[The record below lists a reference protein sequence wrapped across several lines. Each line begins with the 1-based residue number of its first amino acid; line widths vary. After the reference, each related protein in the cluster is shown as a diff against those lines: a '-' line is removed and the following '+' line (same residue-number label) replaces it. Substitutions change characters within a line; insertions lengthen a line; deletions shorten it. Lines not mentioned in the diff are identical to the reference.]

1 MIKRKDFY
9 FKRAKREGFLARS
22 AYKLI
27 DLNRK
32 YNLIKRD
39 SDVLD
44 IGCSPGSWVQV
55 CLKLKARRI
64 VGIDIETAKF
74 KDKKF
79 EFVNEDIGEID
90 VAKLGKF
97 DVVLSDISPKTK
109 GFFDAEESTDLSR
122 KAWKVAEK
130 VLKPGGNFL
139 CKIFQGAEFDAFSR
153 EIRKHFSFF
162 KISKP
167 KASRKESREMY
178 LIGKGFLVSKPSE
191 DKKIYK

>member
-1 MIKRKDFY
+1 MIKRKDYF
-9 FKRAKREGFLARS
+9 FKRAKKEGYLARS
-22 AYKLI
+22 SYKLI
-27 DLNRK
+27 ELNRR
-32 YNLIKRD
+32 YSLVRRNH
-39 SDVLD
+39 DVLD

-55 CLKLKARRI
+55 CLKLSARRI
-64 VGIDIETAKF
+64 VGIDIEKAKI
-74 KDKKF
+74 KNDKF
-79 EFVNEDIGEID
+79 TFINEDVGEID
-90 VAKLGKF
+90 VEKLGKF

-139 CKIFQGAEFDAFSR
+139 CKIFQGAEFDAFSK
-153 EIRKHFSFF
+153 EIKKHFSFF

-178 LIGKGFLVSKPSE
+178 LVGKGFLESK
-191 DKKIYK
+191 K

>member
-9 FKRAKREGFLARS
+9 FKKAKKEGFLARS

-27 DLNRK
+27 ELNGK
-32 YNLIKRD
+32 YNLIRKN

-44 IGCSPGSWVQV
+44 IGCSPGGWVQV
-55 CLKLKARRI
+55 CLKLHARRV
-64 VGIDIETAKF
+64 VGIDIEKAKI
-74 KDKKF
+74 KDSRF
-79 EFVNEDIGEID
+79 EFVNEDVNEID

-109 GFFDAEESTDLSR
+109 GFFDSEESADLSR
-122 KAWKVAEK
+122 KAWKIAVQ
-130 VLKPGGNFL
+130 VLKPKGNFL
-139 CKIFQGAEFDAFSR
+139 CKIFQGAEFDEFCR
-153 EIRKHFSFF
+153 ELRKYFYFF

-178 LIGKGFLVSKPSE
+178 LIGKGFLGDTK
-191 DKKIYK
+191 